1 MVASCSI
8 DGLDDAETSRAAARE
23 LATLH
28 IHKNSPKSLD
38 RRAQSRAR
46 GTSPI
51 PLNIATQTI
60 ARARRFEVSAH
71 AKNVLDAKTCLP
83 TLWYAFDAGCKIA
96 LSGDGAGGVALRVD
110 NKGGKVFEAATA
122 AGGLGAFLQK
132 CDLDTAVSLCDLS
145 NKYRAALFG
154 PDAQYRDDFVPSELS
169 PFLDFER
176 AYPAAAKALKKG
188 AVLALDKVHGS
199 TLTVGGSA
207 SPVQAATLAEVFE
220 AANRLC

>member
-1 MVASCSI
+1 M
-8 DGLDDAETSRAAARE
+8 
-23 LATLH
+23 
-28 IHKNSPKSLD
+28 
-38 RRAQSRAR
+38 
-46 GTSPI
+46 
-51 PLNIATQTI
+51 
-60 ARARRFEVSAH
+60 SAH

-110 NKGGKVFEAATA
+110 NKGGKVFEAAAA

-176 AYPAAAKALKKG
+176 AYPAAARALKKG

-199 TLTVGGSA
+199 TLTVGGNA
-207 SPVQAATLAEVFE
+207 AAAVQAATLAEVFE

>member
-46 GTSPI
+46 GTSHPI
-51 PLNIATQTI
+51 EYSHAQS
-60 ARARRFEVSAH
+60 RAPRRFEVSAH

-110 NKGGKVFEAATA
+110 NKGGKVFEAAAA

-169 PFLDFER
+169 PFLDSSARTRPRPRRSRR
-176 AYPAAAKALKKG
+176 ARSSR
-188 AVLALDKVHGS
+188 S
-199 TLTVGGSA
+199 TRCTA
-207 SPVQAATLAEVFE
+207 
-220 AANRLC
+220 RR

>member
-1 MVASCSI
+1 ME
-8 DGLDDAETSRAAARE
+8 GLKF
-23 LATLH
+23 
-28 IHKNSPKSLD
+28 KNNLTVDERMMFKSLCH
-38 RRAQSRAR
+38 Q
-46 GTSPI
+46 
-51 PLNIATQTI
+51 
-60 ARARRFEVSAH
+60 
-71 AKNVLDAKTCLP
+71 
-83 TLWYAFDAGCKIA
+83 A
-96 LSGDGAGGVALRVD
+96 LV
-110 NKGGKVFEAATA
+110 
-122 AGGLGAFLQK
+122 
-132 CDLDTAVSLCDLS
+132 DLS